1 MSDLAKLFQHTPA
14 VPENTPLINSADLFD
29 ADGVLIPQPALFWES
44 KRREEKVLFGHTHG
58 LYAFPT
64 TELIGT
70 VKRIIDG
77 RRAIEI
83 GAGNG
88 GYARALAI
96 PATDNH
102 QQADPK
108 FTRIYQLAGHP
119 TINYGPHV
127 EKLDA
132 TLAVAKYQ
140 PNVVLACWVTHLYD
154 PRRHELGGN
163 VIGVDE
169 QSIMEAV
176 DDYIFIGNTDV
187 HSSKP
192 LLQDLHNGLIA
203 THTVAEY
210 VVGQPMLQSRAA
222 RGSEFLLRLT
232 RK

>member
-1 MSDLAKLFQHTPA
+1 MSDLAKLFKSTPA
-14 VPENTPLINSADLFD
+14 IPENMPLLNSTDLFD
-29 ADGVLIPQPALFWES
+29 ADGVLIPQPASFWQS
-44 KRREEKVLFGHTHG
+44 KRREEKVCFGLTHG

-64 TELIGT
+64 TELIST
-70 VKRIIDG
+70 VNRMIGG

-88 GYARALAI
+88 GFARALAI

-102 QQADPK
+102 QERDPK
-108 FTRIYQLAGHP
+108 FARIYQLAGHP

-127 EKLDA
+127 EKIDA

-140 PNVVLACWVTHLYD
+140 PKVVLACWVTHLYD

-176 DDYIFIGNTDV
+176 DDYIFIGNT
-187 HSSKP
+187 HIHGSKP
-192 LLQDLHNGLIA
+192 LLKDLHNGLIA

-210 VVGQPMLQSRAA
+210 VVGQPMLQSHAA
-222 RGSEFLLRLT
+222 QGTEFLLRLT

>member
-1 MSDLAKLFQHTPA
+1 MNDLATLFKSTPA
-14 VPENTPLINSADLFD
+14 ISQNEPLFNSVDLFD
-29 ADGVLIPQPALFWES
+29 ADGVLIPQPASFWQR
-44 KRREEKVLFGHTHG
+44 KRRDEKVRFGHNHG

-64 TELIGT
+64 TELIAA
-70 VKRIIDG
+70 VNQMIDG

-88 GYARALAI
+88 GFARALAI

-108 FTRIYQLAGHP
+108 FARLYQLAGHP

-140 PNVVLACWVTHLYD
+140 PKVVLACWVTHLYD

-176 DDYIFIGNTDV
+176 DDYIFIGNTDI
-187 HSSKP
+187 HSNKP
-192 LLQDLHNGLIA
+192 LLKDLHNGLIG
-203 THTVAEY
+203 THCVAEY
-210 VVGQPMLQSRAA
+210 IVGQPMLQSRAA
-222 RGSEFLLRLT
+222 RGVEFLLRLT

>member
-1 MSDLAKLFQHTPA
+1 MSDLAKLFQNTPA
-14 VPENTPLINSADLFD
+14 VPEDTPRIDSKDLFD
-29 ADGVLIPQPALFWES
+29 ADGVLIPQPASFWES
-44 KRREEKVLFGHTHG
+44 KRREEKMLFGLTHG

-64 TELIGT
+64 TELISA
-70 VKRIIDG
+70 VKRMIGG

-96 PATDNH
+96 PATDNY

-108 FTRIYQLAGHP
+108 FARLYQLAGHP

-140 PNVVLACWVTHLYD
+140 PKVVLACWVTHLYD

-163 VIGVDE
+163 VIGIDE
-169 QSIMEAV
+169 QAIMEAV
-176 DDYIFIGNTDV
+176 DDYIFIGNTDI
-187 HSSKP
+187 HGAKP
-192 LLQDLHNGLIA
+192 LLKDLHNGLIG

-210 VVGQPMLQSRAA
+210 IVGQPMLQSRAA
-222 RGSEFLLRLT
+222 RGVEFLLRLT